1 MVSAKAVR
9 QALYTKLNVAS
20 VTTGLAQG
28 SASLHHA
35 MAPSAATYPLVIFNR
50 QASTPNVR
58 FTGTHFDTDI
68 WLVKAIARG
77 GSSSV
82 AEDIDKA
89 VADVLHFQPINITGA
104 DDMYLS
110 REGALEYVEEVD
122 GEVFRHHGHTY
133 RLIYQ

>member
-35 MAPSAATYPLVIFNR
+35 MAPSSATYPLVIFNR
-50 QASTPNVR
+50 QANMPTVR
-58 FTGTHFDTDI
+58 FGGEHFDSDV
-68 WLVKAIARG
+68 WLVKAIVEG

-89 VADVLHFQPINITGA
+89 IADVLHFQPINIAGA

-110 REGALEYVEEVD
+110 REGAVEYPEEVD
-122 GEVFRHHGHTY
+122 GKVFRHHGHTY

>member
-20 VTTGLAQG
+20 VTTGLDQG

-35 MAPSAATYPLVIFNR
+35 MAPSSATYPMVIFNR
-50 QASTPNVR
+50 MANTPNVR
-58 FTGTHFDTDI
+58 FTGAHFDVDV
-68 WLVKAIARG
+68 WLVKAIVRG
-77 GSSSV
+77 GSSSA

-89 VADVLHFQPINITGA
+89 VADVLHFQPLNITGA

-110 REGALEYVEEVD
+110 RESAIEYSEEVD